1 MALDSGMNNLLHSDT
16 DDISLAY
23 STLVQHYGDVQ
34 PGSVYQN
41 IIDVNQDEFV
51 EVLLEHLI
59 NEDLGHREDHLSPYG
74 SKWGCMHC
82 VDPAW

>member
-1 MALDSGMNNLLHSDT
+1 MALDGGTNNFLHSAT
-16 DDISLAY
+16 EDISLAY
-23 STLVQHYGDVQ
+23 STLVQHDGDVR

-59 NEDLGHREDHLSPYG
+59 NEALGHREDIHDMTLRHDS
-74 SKWGCMHC
+74 
-82 VDPAW
+82 